1 MSDAFNPAAQPAP
14 AFAPPSNSGGNQ
26 GGPVVQNPAL
36 GNMGTPVQLPY
47 QGQSQVQPQPQ
58 APQPWQQAAPQ
69 QFNPYGQPQQQPA
82 NPYLAPQQHNPYGQP
97 QPQQS
102 PFAAQPQSQQ
112 PWLPQGQVPAG
123 QAAPFIPN
131 QQGAF
136 PPSAAQQ
143 FQQQAQNPAF
153 QFNPYAQPAQP
164 PAQGKP
170 QVQPFQQQPAQQP
183 QPGQL
188 SAAQLAQ
195 QPGGITDDQVKE
207 IFPDATSQA
216 IFQGMNAVSQGQGID
231 LLQAF
236 GPAYERR
243 DPSLVNE
250 RYLAQFDPKTVSM
263 LKGQFQALVAQG
275 EQRDRAAE
283 QQVYQMAGGKE
294 NFDRAV
300 QAFNASADAQ
310 TIEYVAAA
318 INSGVPGQVHL
329 AVQHILRAAQQG
341 GNMIQRSGQLLTPN
355 GGGSQGREVM
365 TKENFYQHL
374 SMLEQAHPKGSPQYN
389 QYYQQLV
396 QQRAQAKAQGY

>member
-47 QGQSQVQPQPQ
+47 QGQPQVQPQPQ

-69 QFNPYGQPQQQPA
+69 QYNPYGQPQQQQV
-82 NPYLAPQQHNPYGQP
+82 NPYAPPQQQHNPYGQQ
-97 QPQQS
+97 QPQS
-102 PFAAQPQSQQ
+102 PFAAHPQSQQ
-112 PWLPQGQVPAG
+112 PWLPQGQVPEG
-123 QAAPFIPN
+123 QAAPFLP
-131 QQGAF
+131 
-136 PPSAAQQ
+136 
-143 FQQQAQNPAF
+143 QQQQPQQQPQNPAF
-153 QFNPYAQPAQP
+153 QFNPYAQQP
-164 PAQGKP
+164 QQQPAQGKP
-170 QVQPFQQQPAQQP
+170 QVQPFQQPAQQQPP
-183 QPGQL
+183 QGQL

-195 QPGGITDDQVKE
+195 QPGGITDAQVQE

-216 IFQGMNAVSQGQGID
+216 IFQGMNAIGQGQGID

-243 DPSLVNE
+243 DASLVNE

-310 TIEYVAAA
+310 TIQYVADA
-318 INSGVPGQVHL
+318 INSGNPGQVHL

-365 TKENFYQHL
+365 TKENFYNHL